1 MCVPAKGAFGEATIT
16 FNSSNKIA
24 FISYMLSFNE
34 KMLEYLRGMD
44 LIIIEVPQP
53 NSLYASNVKS
63 NIDNEEIKVDTYEEY
78 EIFINKVPNIVN
90 VACRLGE
97 NSITLCVPEGHSTTG
112 VCDKNNSKP
121 YCVKFVM
128 DRTHDL
134 SYMNLKSSLSMYG
147 ENVLYKNFFIK
158 NVKYALNYNKN
169 CIDNKK
175 FYNHKLYY
183 SKKNCMP
190 KICTECYKSINYT
203 FCVKDTCVKDTAP
216 TFSGAV
222 PSGTP
227 KGCDIAKCKECYNVY
242 ITPKKYTI
250 CVKDHIAVDNWREY
264 KYIEFYHK
272 LYYISSLDSLSTC
285 GNN

>member
-1 MCVPAKGAFGEATIT
+1 MSHVFMGVHPNGDVAFGTGNFGSTENTIT

-24 FISYMLSFNE
+24 FISNMLSFNE

-44 LIIIEVPQP
+44 LIIIEVPHP

-78 EIFINKVPNIVN
+78 EMFITKVPNIVN

-97 NSITLCVPEGHSTTG
+97 NSITLCVPEGHSTAG
-112 VCDKNNSKP
+112 VYDKKNYKP

-128 DRTHDL
+128 DRSHDL

-147 ENVLYKNFFIK
+147 ENILYKNLYLK
-158 NVKYALNYNKN
+158 NVKYALKYNKN

-175 FYNHKLYY
+175 FYNHNLYY
-183 SKKNCMP
+183 SKKNCIP

-203 FCVKDTCVKDTAP
+203 FCVKGHSTA
-216 TFSGAV
+216 GVAGV
-222 PSGTP
+222 
-227 KGCDIAKCKECYNVY
+227 DNIAKCKECYKVY

-250 CVKDHIAVDNWREY
+250 DHIAVDNWREL

-272 LYYISSLDSLSTC
+272 FYYISSLDSFSTSAK
-285 GNN
+285 N

>member
-1 MCVPAKGAFGEATIT
+1 MGVHPNGDVAFGTGNFGATDNTIT

-24 FISYMLSFNE
+24 FISSMLSFNE
-34 KMLEYLRGMD
+34 KMLEYLRDMD
-44 LIIIEVPQP
+44 LIIIEVPHP

-78 EIFINKVPNIVN
+78 EMFITKVPNIVN

-97 NSITLCVPEGHSTTG
+97 NSITLCY
-112 VCDKNNSKP
+112 DKKNYKP

-147 ENVLYKNFFIK
+147 ENILYKNLYLK
-158 NVKYALNYNKN
+158 NVKYALKYNKN

-175 FYNHKLYY
+175 FYNHNLYY
-183 SKKNCMP
+183 SKKNCIP

-203 FCVKDTCVKDTAP
+203 F
-216 TFSGAV
+216 S
-222 PSGTP
+222 
-227 KGCDIAKCKECYNVY
+227 DIAKCKECYKVY

-250 CVKDHIAVDNWREY
+250 DHIAVDNWREL

-272 LYYISSLDSLSTC
+272 FYYISSLESFSTSAK
-285 GNN
+285 N